1 MTDFTRTASA
11 RPWTRHGGRL
21 IAIIGWIVS
30 LAGTALWLYGYFANG
45 NRSLIDWHAHT
56 PWWVADIL
64 PNVESEIGM
73 VLAFAGML
81 PIYWP
86 LIGSRVDQ
94 INKPKAKPE

>member
-11 RPWTRHGGRL
+11 RPWTRHGG

-30 LAGTALWLYGYFANG
+30 LAGTALWLYGYFATG

-56 PWWVADIL
+56 PWWVADFL
-64 PNVESEIGM
+64 PNIESEIGM

-86 LIGSRVDQ
+86 LIAPADR
-94 INKPKAKPE
+94 